1 MGINLRRLLFEQVTD
16 ENLISIQDTI
26 LDKFEL
32 WLPFVEVRDIQLLSN
47 GDDTSIGVNEIRV
60 KIDFNIKQDPNT
72 LDSVSIN
79 FNSDIS
85 DTDSK
90 TLSGGY

>member
-1 MGINLRRLLFEQVTD
+1 MNLKQLLFEQVTD

-85 DTDSK
+85 DTDST

>member
-1 MGINLRRLLFEQVTD
+1 M
-16 ENLISIQDTI
+16 
-26 LDKFEL
+26 DKFEL

-79 FNSDIS
+79 FNRDIS
-85 DTDSK
+85 DTDST